1 MISKTEIKQLTR
13 LSTKKGRNE
22 YGLYL
27 IEGLRIIRSALRAQA
42 PINRIFVTTRF
53 EESVDYQSMFNRF
66 NKIRKP
72 ELIDE
77 KTMKQITQTVTPS
90 GILAVCSLPKI
101 TELPSTIASNWLYLD
116 KIADPGNLGT
126 LLRSAAWFGTTQ
138 VALSPHCADPFNPK
152 VMRGG
157 MGAHFSLQMVT
168 NCDLR
173 QFKSSDHLL
182 IGADHRGM
190 SIVDFNNNAKDWV
203 LVIGS
208 EAHGISKENSNHIE
222 YSLSIPANG
231 SGNSLNAAV
240 AGSIMLY
247 CLNNL

>member
-1 MISKTEIKQLTR
+1 MISKTDIKQLTR

-53 EESVDYQSMFNRF
+53 EESVNYQSMSNQF
-66 NKIRKP
+66 NKILKP

-173 QFKSSDHLL
+173 QFKSSDYLI

-247 CLNNL
+247 YLNNL

>member
-1 MISKTEIKQLTR
+1 MISKADIKQLSR

-53 EESVDYQSMFNRF
+53 EESANYQSMSNQL
-66 NKIRKP
+66 NKILKP

-77 KTMKQITQTVTPS
+77 KTMKQITQTVTPP

-101 TELPSTIASNWLYLD
+101 TELPSTMASNWLYLD
-116 KIADPGNLGT
+116 KISDPGNLGT

-152 VMRGG
+152 VIRSG
-157 MGAHFSLQMVT
+157 MGAHFLLQMVT
-168 NCDLR
+168 NCSLR
-173 QFKSSDHLL
+173 QFKSSDHLI

-190 SIVDFNNNAKDWV
+190 SIVDFNHSAKDWV

-208 EAHGISKENSNHIE
+208 EAHGISKENSDHIK
-222 YSLSIPANG
+222 YSLSIPAKG
-231 SGNSLNAAV
+231 FGNSLNAAV

>member
-1 MISKTEIKQLTR
+1 MISKTDIKQLSR

-27 IEGLRIIRSALRAQA
+27 IEGLRIIRSALRVQTK
-42 PINRIFVTTRF
+42 INRIFVTARF
-53 EESVDYQSMFNRF
+53 EESVDYQLISNRF
-66 NKIRKP
+66 NQILKP
-72 ELIDE
+72 EIIDE

-90 GILAVCSLPKI
+90 GVLAVCSLPKV
-101 TELPSTIASNWLYLD
+101 TELPSTIVSNWLYLD

-138 VALSPHCADPFNPK
+138 VALSPHCADLFNPK

-168 NCDLR
+168 NCDLH
-173 QFKSSDHLL
+173 QFKSSDHLI
-182 IGADHRGM
+182 IGADHKGM
-190 SIVDFNNNAKDWV
+190 SIVDFNHNAKDWV

-208 EAHGISKENSNHIE
+208 EAHGISKENSNHIK
-222 YSLSIPANG
+222 YSLSIPKNG
-231 SGNSLNAAV
+231 SGDSLNAAV

>member
-1 MISKTEIKQLTR
+1 MISKTDIKQLSR

-42 PINRIFVTTRF
+42 PINRIFVTARF
-53 EESVDYQSMFNRF
+53 QETVDYQSMSNRF
-66 NKIRKP
+66 NKVLKP

-77 KTMKQITQTVTPS
+77 KTMKKITQTVTPP
-90 GILAVCSLPKI
+90 GILAVCSLPKK
-101 TELPSTIASNWLYLD
+101 TELPSALASNWLYLD

-138 VALSPHCADPFNPK
+138 VALSSNCADPFNPK
-152 VMRGG
+152 VMRSG
-157 MGAHFSLQMVT
+157 MGAHFFLQMVI
-168 NCDLR
+168 NCDLH
-173 QFKSSDHLL
+173 QFKSSDHSI
-182 IGADHRGM
+182 IGADHRGI
-190 SIVDFNNNAKDWV
+190 SIVNFNHSVKDWV
-203 LVIGS
+203 LVVGS

-222 YSLSIPANG
+222 YSLSIPAKG

-240 AGSIMLY
+240 AGSIILY

>member
-1 MISKTEIKQLTR
+1 MISKTDIKQLPR

-42 PINRIFVTTRF
+42 PINRIFVTARF
-53 EESVDYQSMFNRF
+53 EESANYQSMSNQL
-66 NKIRKP
+66 NKILKP

-77 KTMKQITQTVTPS
+77 KTMKQITQTVNPS

-116 KIADPGNLGT
+116 KISDPGNLGT
-126 LLRSAAWFGTTQ
+126 LLRSAAWFDTTQ
-138 VALSPHCADPFNPK
+138 VALSPYCADPFNPK

-157 MGAHFSLQMVT
+157 MGAHFSLQIVT
-168 NCDLR
+168 NCNLR
-173 QFKSSDHLL
+173 QLKSSNNLI

-190 SIVDFNNNAKDWV
+190 SIIDFNNNAKDWV
-203 LVIGS
+203 LIVGS

-222 YSLSIPANG
+222 YSLSIPAKG

-247 CLNNL
+247 CLNNM

>member
-1 MISKTEIKQLTR
+1 MTSKTDIKQLSR

-22 YGLYL
+22 YGLYF

-42 PINRIFVTTRF
+42 PINRIFVTARF
-53 EESVDYQSMFNRF
+53 EESVDYQSISNLF
-66 NKIRKP
+66 NKILKP
-72 ELIDE
+72 EIIDE

-101 TELPSTIASNWLYLD
+101 TELPSAIASNWLYLD

-173 QFKSSDHLL
+173 QFNSSDHLI

>member
-1 MISKTEIKQLTR
+1 
-13 LSTKKGRNE
+13 
-22 YGLYL
+22 
-27 IEGLRIIRSALRAQA
+27 
-42 PINRIFVTTRF
+42 
-53 EESVDYQSMFNRF
+53 
-66 NKIRKP
+66 
-72 ELIDE
+72 
-77 KTMKQITQTVTPS
+77 MKQITQTVTPS
-90 GILAVCSLPKI
+90 GILAVCSLPKV
-101 TELPSTIASNWLYLD
+101 TELPSTIVSNWLYLD

-138 VALSPHCADPFNPK
+138 VALSPHCTDPFNPK
-152 VMRGG
+152 VMRSG

-173 QFKSSDHLL
+173 EFKNSDHLI

-190 SIVDFNNNAKDWV
+190 SIVDFNHSAKDWV

-208 EAHGISKENSNHIE
+208 EAHGISKENSNQIE
-222 YSLSIPANG
+222 YSLSVPAKG
-231 SGNSLNAAV
+231 LGNSLNAAV

>member
-1 MISKTEIKQLTR
+1 MISKTDIKKLSK

-42 PINRIFVTTRF
+42 PINRIFVTAKF
-53 EESVDYQSMFNRF
+53 EESVDYQSISNRF
-66 NKIRKP
+66 NKMMKP
-72 ELIDE
+72 EIIDE

-168 NCDLR
+168 NCNLR
-173 QFKSSDHLL
+173 QFKSSDHLI

-190 SIVDFNNNAKDWV
+190 SIIDFNHNAKDWV

-208 EAHGISKENSNHIE
+208 EAHGISKENINHIE

>member
-1 MISKTEIKQLTR
+1 MISKTDIKKLSK
-13 LSTKKGRNE
+13 LSTKKGRNK
-22 YGLYL
+22 YNLYL
-27 IEGLRIIRSALRAQA
+27 IEGLRIIRSALRVQTK
-42 PINRIFVTTRF
+42 INRIFVTARF
-53 EESVDYQSMFNRF
+53 EESVDYQLISNRF
-66 NKIRKP
+66 NQILKP
-72 ELIDE
+72 EIIDE

-90 GILAVCSLPKI
+90 GVLAVCSLPKV
-101 TELPSTIASNWLYLD
+101 TELPSTIVSNWLYLD

-138 VALSPHCADPFNPK
+138 VALSPHCADLFNPK

-168 NCDLR
+168 NCDLH
-173 QFKSSDHLL
+173 QFKSSDHLI
-182 IGADHRGM
+182 IGADHKGM
-190 SIVDFNNNAKDWV
+190 SIVDFNHNAKDWV

-208 EAHGISKENSNHIE
+208 EAHGISKENSNHIK
-222 YSLSIPANG
+222 YSLSIPKNG
-231 SGNSLNAAV
+231 SGDSLNAAV

>member
-1 MISKTEIKQLTR
+1 MISKTDIKKLSK

-22 YGLYL
+22 YNLYL

-42 PINRIFVTTRF
+42 PINRIFVTARF
-53 EESVDYQSMFNRF
+53 EESVDYQSISNRF
-66 NKIRKP
+66 NKMLKP
-72 ELIDE
+72 EIIDE

-168 NCDLR
+168 NCNLR
-173 QFKSSDHLL
+173 QFKSSDHLI

-190 SIVDFNNNAKDWV
+190 TIIDFNHNAKDWV

-208 EAHGISKENSNHIE
+208 EAHGISKENINHIE

>member
-1 MISKTEIKQLTR
+1 MISKTDIKQLSR

-27 IEGLRIIRSALRAQA
+27 IEGLRIIRSALRVQTK
-42 PINRIFVTTRF
+42 INRIFVTARF
-53 EESVDYQSMFNRF
+53 EESVDYQLISNRF
-66 NKIRKP
+66 NQILKP
-72 ELIDE
+72 EIIDE

-90 GILAVCSLPKI
+90 GVLAVCSLPKV
-101 TELPSTIASNWLYLD
+101 TELPSTIVSNWLYLD

-138 VALSPHCADPFNPK
+138 VALSPHCADLFNPK

-168 NCDLR
+168 NCDLQ
-173 QFKSSDHLL
+173 QFKSSDHLI
-182 IGADHRGM
+182 IGADHKGM
-190 SIVDFNNNAKDWV
+190 SIVDFNHNAKDWV

-208 EAHGISKENSNHIE
+208 EAHGISKENSNHIK

>member
-1 MISKTEIKQLTR
+1 MTSKTDIKQLSR

-42 PINRIFVTTRF
+42 PINRIFVTARF
-53 EESVDYQSMFNRF
+53 EESVNYQSISNLF
-66 NKIRKP
+66 NKILKP
-72 ELIDE
+72 EIIDE

-101 TELPSTIASNWLYLD
+101 TELPSAIASNWLYLD

-173 QFKSSDHLL
+173 QFKSSDHLI

>member
-1 MISKTEIKQLTR
+1 MISKTDIKQLSR

-27 IEGLRIIRSALRAQA
+27 IEGLRIIRSALRVQTQ
-42 PINRIFVTTRF
+42 INRIFVTARF
-53 EESVDYQSMFNRF
+53 EESVDYQLISNRF
-66 NKIRKP
+66 NQILKP
-72 ELIDE
+72 EIIDE

-90 GILAVCSLPKI
+90 GVLAVCSLPKV
-101 TELPSTIASNWLYLD
+101 TELPSTIVSNWLYLD

-138 VALSPHCADPFNPK
+138 VALSPHCADLFNPK

-168 NCDLR
+168 NCDLH
-173 QFKSSDHLL
+173 QFKSSDHLI
-182 IGADHRGM
+182 IGADQRGM
-190 SIVDFNNNAKDWV
+190 SIVDFNHNAKDWV

-208 EAHGISKENSNHIE
+208 EAHGISKENSNHIKH
-222 YSLSIPANG
+222 SLSIPTNG
-231 SGNSLNAAV
+231 SGDSLNAAV

>member
-1 MISKTEIKQLTR
+1 MISKTDIKKLSK

-22 YGLYL
+22 YNLYL

-42 PINRIFVTTRF
+42 PINRIFVTARF
-53 EESVDYQSMFNRF
+53 EESVDYQSISNLF
-66 NKIRKP
+66 NKILKP
-72 ELIDE
+72 EIIDE

-173 QFKSSDHLL
+173 QFKSSDHLI

>member
-1 MISKTEIKQLTR
+1 MISKTDIKQLSR

-27 IEGLRIIRSALRAQA
+27 IEGLRIIRSALRVQTK
-42 PINRIFVTTRF
+42 INRIFVTARF
-53 EESVDYQSMFNRF
+53 EESVDYQLISNRF
-66 NKIRKP
+66 NQILKP
-72 ELIDE
+72 EIIDE

-90 GILAVCSLPKI
+90 GILAVCSLPKV
-101 TELPSTIASNWLYLD
+101 TELPSTIVSNWLYLD

-138 VALSPHCADPFNPK
+138 VALSPHCADLFNPK

-168 NCDLR
+168 NCNLH
-173 QFKSSDHLL
+173 QFKSSDHLI
-182 IGADHRGM
+182 IGADHKGM
-190 SIVDFNNNAKDWV
+190 SIVDFNHNAKDWV

-208 EAHGISKENSNHIE
+208 EAHGISKENSNHIK
-222 YSLSIPANG
+222 YSLSIPTNG
-231 SGNSLNAAV
+231 SGDSLNAAV

>member
-1 MISKTEIKQLTR
+1 MISKTDIKKLSK

-27 IEGLRIIRSALRAQA
+27 IEGLRIIRSALRVQTK
-42 PINRIFVTTRF
+42 INRIFVTARF
-53 EESVDYQSMFNRF
+53 EESVDYQLISNRF
-66 NKIRKP
+66 NQILKP
-72 ELIDE
+72 EIIDE

-90 GILAVCSLPKI
+90 GVLAVCSLPKV
-101 TELPSTIASNWLYLD
+101 TELPSTIVSNWLYLD

-138 VALSPHCADPFNPK
+138 VALSPHCADLFNPK

-168 NCDLR
+168 NCDLH
-173 QFKSSDHLL
+173 QFKSSDHLI
-182 IGADHRGM
+182 IGADHKGM
-190 SIVDFNNNAKDWV
+190 SIVDFNHNAKDWV

-208 EAHGISKENSNHIE
+208 EAHGISKENSNHIK
-222 YSLSIPANG
+222 YSLSIPTNG
-231 SGNSLNAAV
+231 SGDSLNAAV

>member
-1 MISKTEIKQLTR
+1 MISKTDIKQLSR

-22 YGLYL
+22 SGLYL

-42 PINRIFVTTRF
+42 PINRIFITARF
-53 EESVDYQSMFNRF
+53 QENVDYQSMSNRF
-66 NKIRKP
+66 NKVLKP
-72 ELIDE
+72 ELIDK
-77 KTMKQITQTVTPS
+77 KTMKKITQTVTPS

-173 QFKSSDHLL
+173 QFKSSDHLI

-240 AGSIMLY
+240 AGSIILY
-247 CLNNL
+247 CLNNP

>member
-1 MISKTEIKQLTR
+1 MISKTDIKQLSR

-22 YGLYL
+22 KGLYL
-27 IEGLRIIRSALRAQA
+27 IEGLRIIRSALRAQT
-42 PINRIFVTTRF
+42 PINRIFVTARF
-53 EESVDYQSMFNRF
+53 EESVDYQSISNRF
-66 NKIRKP
+66 NKMLKP
-72 ELIDE
+72 EIIDE

-126 LLRSAAWFGTTQ
+126 LLRSTAWFGTTQ

-173 QFKSSDHLL
+173 QFKSSDHLI

>member
-1 MISKTEIKQLTR
+1 MISKTDIKKLSK

-22 YGLYL
+22 YNLYL

-42 PINRIFVTTRF
+42 PINRIFVTARF
-53 EESVDYQSMFNRF
+53 EESVDYQSISNRF
-66 NKIRKP
+66 NKMLKP
-72 ELIDE
+72 EIIDE

-90 GILAVCSLPKI
+90 GILAACSLPKI

-138 VALSPHCADPFNPK
+138 VALSPHCADLFNPK

-168 NCDLR
+168 NCDLH
-173 QFKSSDHLL
+173 QFKSSDHLI
-182 IGADHRGM
+182 IGADHKGM
-190 SIVDFNNNAKDWV
+190 SIVDFNHNAKDWV

-208 EAHGISKENSNHIE
+208 EAHGISKENSNHIK
-222 YSLSIPANG
+222 YSLSIPTNG
-231 SGNSLNAAV
+231 SGDSLNAAV

>member
-1 MISKTEIKQLTR
+1 MISKTDIKRLSR

-27 IEGLRIIRSALRAQA
+27 IEGLRIIRSALRVQTQ
-42 PINRIFVTTRF
+42 INRIFVTARF
-53 EESVDYQSMFNRF
+53 EESVDYQLISNRF
-66 NKIRKP
+66 NQILKP
-72 ELIDE
+72 EIIDE

-90 GILAVCSLPKI
+90 GVLAVCSLPKV
-101 TELPSTIASNWLYLD
+101 TELPSTIVSNWLYLD

-138 VALSPHCADPFNPK
+138 VALSPHCADLFNPK

-173 QFKSSDHLL
+173 QFKSSDHLI

-190 SIVDFNNNAKDWV
+190 SIVDFNHNAKDWV

-208 EAHGISKENSNHIE
+208 EAHGISKENSNHIK

>member
-1 MISKTEIKQLTR
+1 MISKTDIKQLSR

-53 EESVDYQSMFNRF
+53 EESVNYQSMSNQF
-66 NKIRKP
+66 NKILKP

-116 KIADPGNLGT
+116 KIADPGNLCT

-190 SIVDFNNNAKDWV
+190 SIVDFNNNANDWV

>member
-1 MISKTEIKQLTR
+1 MISKTDIKQLSR

-27 IEGLRIIRSALRAQA
+27 IEGLRIIRSALRVQTK
-42 PINRIFVTTRF
+42 INRIFVTARF
-53 EESVDYQSMFNRF
+53 EESVDYQLISNRF
-66 NKIRKP
+66 NQILKP
-72 ELIDE
+72 EIIDE

-90 GILAVCSLPKI
+90 GILAVCSLPKV
-101 TELPSTIASNWLYLD
+101 TELPSTIVSNWLYLD

-126 LLRSAAWFGTTQ
+126 LLRSAAWFGTSQ
-138 VALSPHCADPFNPK
+138 VALSPHCADLFNPK

-168 NCDLR
+168 NCDLH
-173 QFKSSDHLL
+173 QFKSSDHLI
-182 IGADHRGM
+182 IGADHKGM
-190 SIVDFNNNAKDWV
+190 SIVDFNHNAKDWV

-208 EAHGISKENSNHIE
+208 EAHGISKENSNHIK
-222 YSLSIPANG
+222 YSLSIPTNG
-231 SGNSLNAAV
+231 SGDSLNAAV

>member
-1 MISKTEIKQLTR
+1 MISKTDIKQLTR

-27 IEGLRIIRSALRAQA
+27 IEGLRIIQSALRAQA

-53 EESVDYQSMFNRF
+53 EESVNYQSMSNRL
-66 NKIRKP
+66 NKTLKP

-173 QFKSSDHLL
+173 QFKSSDYLI

-247 CLNNL
+247 YLNNL

>member
-1 MISKTEIKQLTR
+1 MISKNDIKQLSR

-27 IEGLRIIRSALRAQA
+27 IEGLRIIRSALRVQA
-42 PINRIFVTTRF
+42 PINRIFVTARF
-53 EESVDYQSMFNRF
+53 EESVDYQLISNRL
-66 NKIRKP
+66 NQILKP
-72 ELIDE
+72 EIIDE
-77 KTMKQITQTVTPS
+77 KTIKQITQTVTPS

-138 VALSPHCADPFNPK
+138 VALSPHCADLFNPK

-173 QFKSSDHLL
+173 QFKSSDHLI

-190 SIVDFNNNAKDWV
+190 SIVDFNHNAKDWV

>member
-1 MISKTEIKQLTR
+1 MISKTDIKQLTR

-27 IEGLRIIRSALRAQA
+27 IEGFRIIRSALRAQA
-42 PINRIFVTTRF
+42 PINRIFVTSRF
-53 EESVDYQSMFNRF
+53 EESVDYQSISNRF
-66 NKIRKP
+66 NKMLKP
-72 ELIDE
+72 EIIDE

-101 TELPSTIASNWLYLD
+101 TELPSAIASNWLYLD

-173 QFKSSDHLL
+173 QFKSSDHLI

>member
-1 MISKTEIKQLTR
+1 MISKADIKKLSK

-27 IEGLRIIRSALRAQA
+27 IEGLRIIRSALRVQTQ
-42 PINRIFVTTRF
+42 INRIFVTARF
-53 EESVDYQSMFNRF
+53 EESVDYQLISNRF
-66 NKIRKP
+66 NQILKP
-72 ELIDE
+72 EIIDE

-90 GILAVCSLPKI
+90 GVLAVCSLPKV
-101 TELPSTIASNWLYLD
+101 TELPSTIVSNWLYLD

-138 VALSPHCADPFNPK
+138 VALSPHCADLFNPK

-168 NCDLR
+168 NCDLH
-173 QFKSSDHLL
+173 QFKSSDHLI
-182 IGADHRGM
+182 IGADHKGM
-190 SIVDFNNNAKDWV
+190 SIVDFNHNAKDWV

-208 EAHGISKENSNHIE
+208 EAHGISKENSNHIK
-222 YSLSIPANG
+222 YSLSIPTNG
-231 SGNSLNAAV
+231 SGDSLNAAV

>member
-1 MISKTEIKQLTR
+1 MISKTDIKQLSR

-42 PINRIFVTTRF
+42 PIKRIFVTTRF
-53 EESVDYQSMFNRF
+53 EESVDYQSMSNRF
-66 NKIRKP
+66 NKGQKP

-126 LLRSAAWFGTTQ
+126 LLRSTAWFGTTQ

-173 QFKSSDHLL
+173 QFKSSDHLI

-190 SIVDFNNNAKDWV
+190 SIVDFNNNAKNWV

>member
-1 MISKTEIKQLTR
+1 MISKTDIKKLSK
-13 LSTKKGRNE
+13 LSTKKGRNK
-22 YGLYL
+22 YNLYL

-42 PINRIFVTTRF
+42 PINRIFVTARF
-53 EESVDYQSMFNRF
+53 EESVDYQSISNRF
-66 NKIRKP
+66 NKMLKP
-72 ELIDE
+72 EIIDE

-152 VMRGG
+152 VIRSG
-157 MGAHFSLQMVT
+157 MGAHFLLKMVT
-168 NCDLR
+168 NCNLR
-173 QFKSSDHLL
+173 QFKSSDHLI

-190 SIVDFNNNAKDWV
+190 TIIDFNHNAKDWV

-208 EAHGISKENSNHIE
+208 EAHGISKENINHIE

>member
-1 MISKTEIKQLTR
+1 MISKTDIKQLSR

-27 IEGLRIIRSALRAQA
+27 IEGLRIIRSALRVQTQ
-42 PINRIFVTTRF
+42 INRIFVTARF
-53 EESVDYQSMFNRF
+53 EESVDYQLISNRF
-66 NKIRKP
+66 NQILKP
-72 ELIDE
+72 EIIDE

-90 GILAVCSLPKI
+90 GILAVCSLPKV
-101 TELPSTIASNWLYLD
+101 TELPSTIVSNWLYLD

-138 VALSPHCADPFNPK
+138 VALSPHCADLFNPK

-173 QFKSSDHLL
+173 QFNSSDHLI

-222 YSLSIPANG
+222 YSLSIPAKG

>member
-1 MISKTEIKQLTR
+1 MISKNDIKQLSR

-27 IEGLRIIRSALRAQA
+27 IEGLRIIRSALRVQTQ
-42 PINRIFVTTRF
+42 INRIFVTAKF
-53 EESVDYQSMFNRF
+53 EESVDYQLISNRL
-66 NKIRKP
+66 NQILKP
-72 ELIDE
+72 EIIDE

-138 VALSPHCADPFNPK
+138 VALSPHCADLFNPK
-152 VMRGG
+152 VIRGG

-173 QFKSSDHLL
+173 QFKSSDHLI

-190 SIVDFNNNAKDWV
+190 SIVDFNHNAKDWV

-208 EAHGISKENSNHIE
+208 EAHGISKENSNHIK
-222 YSLSIPANG
+222 YSLSIPTNG

>member
-1 MISKTEIKQLTR
+1 MTSKTDIKQLSR

-22 YGLYL
+22 YGLYF

-42 PINRIFVTTRF
+42 PINRIFVTARF
-53 EESVDYQSMFNRF
+53 EESVNYQSISNLF
-66 NKIRKP
+66 NKILKP
-72 ELIDE
+72 EIIDE

-173 QFKSSDHLL
+173 QFKSSDHLI

>member
-1 MISKTEIKQLTR
+1 MTSKTDIKQLSR

-42 PINRIFVTTRF
+42 PINRIFVTARF
-53 EESVDYQSMFNRF
+53 EESVNYQSISNLF
-66 NKIRKP
+66 NKILKP
-72 ELIDE
+72 EIIDE

>member
-1 MISKTEIKQLTR
+1 MTSKTDIKQLSR

-42 PINRIFVTTRF
+42 PINRIFVTARF
-53 EESVDYQSMFNRF
+53 EESVDYQTISNLF
-66 NKIRKP
+66 NKILKP
-72 ELIDE
+72 EIIDE

-101 TELPSTIASNWLYLD
+101 TELPSAIASNWLYLD

-173 QFKSSDHLL
+173 QFKSSDHLI

-190 SIVDFNNNAKDWV
+190 SIIDFNNNTKDWV

-240 AGSIMLY
+240 AGSIILY
-247 CLNNL
+247 CLNNP

>member
-1 MISKTEIKQLTR
+1 MISKTDIKQLTR

-53 EESVDYQSMFNRF
+53 EESVDYQSMSNRF
-66 NKIRKP
+66 NKILKP

-101 TELPSTIASNWLYLD
+101 TELPSAIASNWLYLD

-173 QFKSSDHLL
+173 QFKSSDHLI

-247 CLNNL
+247 YLNNL

>member
-1 MISKTEIKQLTR
+1 
-13 LSTKKGRNE
+13 
-22 YGLYL
+22 
-27 IEGLRIIRSALRAQA
+27 
-42 PINRIFVTTRF
+42 
-53 EESVDYQSMFNRF
+53 
-66 NKIRKP
+66 
-72 ELIDE
+72 
-77 KTMKQITQTVTPS
+77 MKQITQTVTPS
-90 GILAVCSLPKI
+90 GVLAVCSLPKI

-138 VALSPHCADPFNPK
+138 VALSPHCADLFNPK

-173 QFKSSDHLL
+173 QFKSSDHLI

-190 SIVDFNNNAKDWV
+190 SIVDFNHNAKDWV

-208 EAHGISKENSNHIE
+208 EAHGISKENSNHIK
-222 YSLSIPANG
+222 YSLSIPAKG

>member
-1 MISKTEIKQLTR
+1 MISKTDIKQLSR

-27 IEGLRIIRSALRAQA
+27 IEGLRIIRSALRVQTK
-42 PINRIFVTTRF
+42 INRIFVTARF
-53 EESVDYQSMFNRF
+53 EESVDYQLISNRF
-66 NKIRKP
+66 NQILKP
-72 ELIDE
+72 EIIDE

-90 GILAVCSLPKI
+90 GVLAVCSLPKV
-101 TELPSTIASNWLYLD
+101 TELPSTIVSNWLYLD

-138 VALSPHCADPFNPK
+138 VALSPHCADLFNPK
-152 VMRGG
+152 VMRSG

-168 NCDLR
+168 NCDLH
-173 QFKSSDHLL
+173 QFKSSDHLI
-182 IGADHRGM
+182 IGADHKGM
-190 SIVDFNNNAKDWV
+190 SIVDFNHNAKDWV

-208 EAHGISKENSNHIE
+208 EAHGISKENSNHIK
-222 YSLSIPANG
+222 YSLSIPKNG
-231 SGNSLNAAV
+231 SGDSLNAAV

>member
-1 MISKTEIKQLTR
+1 MISKTDIKQLTR

-53 EESVDYQSMFNRF
+53 EESVDYQSMSNRF
-66 NKIRKP
+66 NKTLKP

-168 NCDLR
+168 NCNLR
-173 QFKSSDHLL
+173 QFKSSDHLI

-190 SIVDFNNNAKDWV
+190 SIVDFNNNAKDWE

-222 YSLSIPANG
+222 HSLSIPANG

-240 AGSIMLY
+240 AGSIILY
-247 CLNNL
+247 CLNNQ

>member
-1 MISKTEIKQLTR
+1 MISKTDIKKLSK
-13 LSTKKGRNE
+13 LSTKKGRNK
-22 YGLYL
+22 YNLYL

-42 PINRIFVTTRF
+42 PINRIFVTARF
-53 EESVDYQSMFNRF
+53 EESVDYQSISNQF
-66 NKIRKP
+66 NKMLKP
-72 ELIDE
+72 EIIDE

-138 VALSPHCADPFNPK
+138 VALSPHCADLFNPK

-173 QFKSSDHLL
+173 QFKSSDHLI

-190 SIVDFNNNAKDWV
+190 TIIDFNHNAKDWV

-208 EAHGISKENSNHIE
+208 EAHGISKENINHIE